1 MGPDVPVGGADL
13 ERFRSYLRLLARTGL
28 GRRLQSKLDASDLVQ
43 QTLLEAH
50 QDLGQFRGQGEAAL
64 AAWLRQ
70 VLARNL
76 ANAARDLGRQKRDA
90 ARELSLEDSAARL
103 EGWLA
108 AEQLSPSRGAVRHE
122 NAVQLAQALEALPA
136 NQRDAVVLR
145 HLEGLSLADI
155 AARLGCT
162 TAAVTGLLHRGLKNL
177 RQRLPAP
184 E

>member
-1 MGPDVPVGGADL
+1 MGPDLPACGTDL
-13 ERFRSYLRLLARTGL
+13 EQFRSYLRLLARMGL
-28 GRRLQSKLDASDLVQ
+28 GRRLQSMLDASDLVQ

-50 QDLGQFRGQGEAAL
+50 QDLGHFRGQDEAVL

-76 ANAARDLGRQKRDA
+76 ANAARDLGRHKRDV
-90 ARELSLEDSAARL
+90 ARERSLEDSAARL

-108 AEQLSPSRGAVRHE
+108 AEQSSPSQGAVRRE

-145 HLEGLSLADI
+145 HFEGLSLADI